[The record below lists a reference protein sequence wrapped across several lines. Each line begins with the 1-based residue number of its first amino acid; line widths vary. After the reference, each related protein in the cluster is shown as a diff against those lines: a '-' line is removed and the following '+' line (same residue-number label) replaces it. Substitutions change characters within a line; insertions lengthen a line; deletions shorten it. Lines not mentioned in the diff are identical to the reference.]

1 MASPTRWTWVW
12 VNSKS
17 WWCTGKPGML
27 QSMGSQR
34 AGHDW
39 AAELTELKFA
49 NILLRVF
56 FIDVHSRNW
65 LFLVVLLSGFG
76 IRVMKASLNEFGNIS
91 SPSILQKNLR
101 RMGPNYSLNVWRI
114 TLWSHGVLYI
124 RNQQNMAHEPVHSAI
139 YFVNKFCWNIRKLIY
154 LCIINNLFH
163 ETMAEF
169 SSCNRMN
176 GLQRQKYLLFYPLLK
191 KFVIPSSTSLVIM
204 EMQVN
209 ATMRSLYTH

>member
-1 MASPTRWTWVW
+1 M
-12 VNSKS
+12 
-17 WWCTGKPGML
+17 
-27 QSMGSQR
+27 
-34 AGHDW
+34 
-39 AAELTELKFA
+39 TEQL
-49 NILLRVF
+49 
-56 FIDVHSRNW
+56 NW
-65 LFLVVLLSGFG
+65 LNWSLLIFCWGFFFYLCSFKKLTFFGSFISGFG

-91 SPSILQKNLR
+91 SPSILRKNLR

-114 TLWSHGVLYI
+114 TLWSHEVLYI

-163 ETMAEF
+163 ETMAKF

-191 KFVIPSSTSLVIM
+191 KSVIPSSTSLVIM

-209 ATMRSLYTH
+209 ATVRSLYTR

>member
-1 MASPTRWTWVW
+1 MVSLTLWTWVW
-12 VNSKS
+12 ASSRS
-17 WWCTGKPGML
+17 WWWTGKPDVL

-34 AGHDW
+34 VGHDW

-49 NILLRVF
+49 NILF
-56 FIDVHSRNW
+56 EDYFIDVLSRNW
-65 LFLVVLLSGFG
+65 LFFGSFIVWFWHQGNEGF
-76 IRVMKASLNEFGNIS
+76 IEWVWQYFLTFNFTE
-91 SPSILQKNLR
+91 NLR

-139 YFVNKFCWNIRKLIY
+139 YFVNRFCWNIRKLIY
-154 LCIINNLFH
+154 LCIIHNLFH

-176 GLQRQKYLLFYPLLK
+176 GLQRQKIFTILPFIEEVCNPLFY
-191 KFVIPSSTSLVIM
+191 IISHHG
-204 EMQVN
+204 N
-209 ATMRSLYTH
+209 AS